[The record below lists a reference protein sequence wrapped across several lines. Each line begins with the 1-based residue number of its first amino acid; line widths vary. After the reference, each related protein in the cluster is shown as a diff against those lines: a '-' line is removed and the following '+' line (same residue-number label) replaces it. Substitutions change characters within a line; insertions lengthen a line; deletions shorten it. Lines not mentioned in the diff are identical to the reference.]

1 MVKIVSSP
9 QKSVQVAQSSLPPNN
24 SATIACTI
32 CSAQYAPSQA
42 HASLVQAPKI
52 ALESAFMSMCHFCFR
67 CRRPACP
74 LCWDDVHSICGACVE
89 EVHLPFRREGEP
101 LPMNSSLLKTTPQR
115 SPAKPQNFPLI
126 CVSPGRFHALI
137 PVAERAVITEPVNAA
152 PIEQLS
158 VMPTVP
164 PTPLPKEEHETPPQE
179 TDTRPIPVVKQARRG
194 HIWQRTERMV
204 TLLLGIIVFLIAVL
218 IFVASFSQQ
227 ANIFIAHFL
236 HVDIRMEIEYLLQQ
250 IQQNH

>member
-9 QKSVQVAQSSLPPNN
+9 QKAVQVTQSSSASTN

-42 HASLVQAPKI
+42 HAALIQAPKI

-74 LCWDDVHSICGACVE
+74 LCWDDVHSICGTCVE

-101 LPMNSSLLKTTPQR
+101 LPMNSSLLKTIPQR
-115 SPAKPQNFPLI
+115 SPAKAQNFPLV
-126 CVSPGRFHALI
+126 CTSPGRFHALL
-137 PVAERAVITEPVNAA
+137 PAAERAVITEPVNAA
-152 PIEQLS
+152 PVELS
-158 VMPTVP
+158 VVPTVP
-164 PTPLPKEEHETPPQE
+164 PTPLPKEDREMPTQE
-179 TDTRPIPVVKQARRG
+179 TDTCPIPVAKQVRRG
-194 HIWQRTERMV
+194 HIWQHIERMV

-218 IFVASFSQQ
+218 ILVASLSQQ
-227 ANIFIAHFL
+227 ANTFIAHVL
-236 HVDIRMEIEYLLQQ
+236 HVDIRMEIEYLLQL

>member
-1 MVKIVSSP
+1 
-9 QKSVQVAQSSLPPNN
+9 
-24 SATIACTI
+24 
-32 CSAQYAPSQA
+32 
-42 HASLVQAPKI
+42 
-52 ALESAFMSMCHFCFR
+52 MSMCHFCFR

-115 SPAKPQNFPLI
+115 SPAKPQNFPLV
-126 CVSPGRFHALI
+126 CVSPGRFHALL
-137 PVAERAVITEPVNAA
+137 PATERAVITEPVNAA

-164 PTPLPKEEHETPPQE
+164 PTPLPREERETPTQE
-179 TDTRPIPVVKQARRG
+179 ADTHPVSVAKQAHRG
-194 HIWQRTERMV
+194 RIWQHIERIM
-204 TLLLGIIVFLIAVL
+204 TLLLGIIVFLIAIL
-218 IFVASFSQQ
+218 IFVASLSQQ
-227 ANIFIAHFL
+227 ANTFIAHVL